1 MNDSKERNVVQ
12 LVLENATL
20 KTYPPVRML
29 IFLLMGFFYISGL
42 LQWLFPSGIPI
53 FPPLVSAIVTQNSKN
68 NNNDLT
74 KSIFAE
80 DLTEN
85 NLLLDNFGPGSFA
98 SSEELASDEENDAK
112 LYNDVIQSIKDWQIR
127 KIIRDKRKLSNRLVC
142 FLIF

>member
-1 MNDSKERNVVQ
+1 M
-12 LVLENATL
+12 
-20 KTYPPVRML
+20 
-29 IFLLMGFFYISGL
+29 
-42 LQWLFPSGIPI
+42 
-53 FPPLVSAIVTQNSKN
+53 SAIVTQNSKN

-127 KIIRDKRKLSNRLVC
+127 KIIRDKRKLSNRLV
-142 FLIF
+142 FENNLSYVSYRSIK